1 MLGGLLS
8 RQEAEEEERKL
19 HEQNQNVAVSESAQ
33 DASNTNDNKY
43 GSLDTNDH
51 SFPYEEE
58 EEEEEENNSDLDDD
72 GEYSYTD
79 SEGSDGWSDEDS
91 YLIGRF
97 KRRRR
102 RRSID
107 QGGFSFKRSF
117 RRLGGKLQSA
127 VVAIADVEN
136 VWDSPGPLGM
146 AYPREDI
153 CANSTINDRNENNNN
168 NNQTSRILYEVITGG
183 TSTRNNTAVI
193 FWFIFLAT
201 SYASE
206 RSTFKLL
213 VDRVCPFRLFSAE
226 LILGG
231 HAVFIGLGMLI
242 GHLFKKEKKE
252 HGMPDGSG
260 FGLGGLPLADIGLM
274 AIIDTV
280 YLLLQ
285 VISGAHVPPVLTV
298 ILVQATIPLTAC
310 FTQCVH
316 PDGKCSGGSRTAN
329 ESDESSPG
337 GGNNSSAAT
346 CSNVRIISNSTLNEM
361 QSMNEVLSFPDIS
374 SVPILPTPAP
384 PPIKGWGGLSRV
396 HIIGTGLMFFSIFLG
411 LTPAVLSLD
420 HIIITK
426 SDAMP
431 ERTAYNTIVFCFAA
445 IPASMS
451 QLYKEHTLTRLRQPI
466 DRNTLNLVLSIFQL
480 LFAIVVSPLAYG
492 LQGMGD
498 GDNWTTLYPSK
509 RIGENFSHG
518 MSCFL
523 GTLDEEIMKSGYPE
537 TAECRWSA
545 ALVILH
551 VLSIIMVGV
560 AIDKLASATKVM
572 NRKVRVCVVLLC
584 VMVCSIR
591 CFGDFAASFDLSLL

>member
-8 RQEAEEEERKL
+8 RQEAEEEERKI
-19 HEQNQNVAVSESAQ
+19 HEQHQNVVVSESAQ
-33 DASNTNDNKY
+33 DVGNTSDNKY

-58 EEEEEENNSDLDDD
+58 DEDNSDDLDDD

-117 RRLGGKLQSA
+117 KRLGGKLQSA

-136 VWDSPGPLGM
+136 VWDSPGPLS
-146 AYPREDI
+146 AVEDI
-153 CANSTINDRNENNNN
+153 SANGSSNYGGMRTTRTENNNN
-168 NNQTSRILYEVITGG
+168 NNQTSKILYEVITGG
-183 TSTRNNTAVI
+183 TSTRNNTAAI

-231 HAVFIGLGMLI
+231 HALFIGLGMLI

-252 HGMPDGSG
+252 HNIPDVSG

-274 AIIDTV
+274 AIIDTI

-316 PDGKCSGGSRTAN
+316 PDGRCSGGRGTAN

-337 GGNNSSAAT
+337 GGNNSSSAT
-346 CSNVRIISNSTLNEM
+346 CSNVHIVSNSTLNEM

-396 HIIGTGLMFFSIFLG
+396 HIIGTGLMFVAVFLG

-431 ERTAYNTIVFCFAA
+431 ERTAYNTIVFCCAA

-466 DRNTLNLVLSIFQL
+466 DRNTLNSVLSIFQL

-537 TAECRWSA
+537 TAECSWSA
-545 ALVILH
+545 ALVTLH

-572 NRKVRVCVVLLC
+572 NRGISMKVRVSIVLSCECL
-584 VMVCSIR
+584 CSIEV
-591 CFGDFAASFDLSLL
+591 SVI